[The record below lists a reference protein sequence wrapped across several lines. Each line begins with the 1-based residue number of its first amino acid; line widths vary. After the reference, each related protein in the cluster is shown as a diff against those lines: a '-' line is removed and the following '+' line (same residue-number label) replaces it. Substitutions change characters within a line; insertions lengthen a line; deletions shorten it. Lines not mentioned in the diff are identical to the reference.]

1 MYLRFLYLCL
11 SASSKSCN
19 AVKVKSL
26 QMEVAEEEM
35 SMQSSLRVT
44 GFCVQILGLK

>member
-11 SASSKSCN
+11 AASSKSCN

-26 QMEVAEEEM
+26 QMEVAEKEM
-35 SMQSSLRVT
+35 KYVKSTESH
-44 GFCVQILGLK
+44 GFSVQILGLK